1 MIFDVI
7 DFPEYN
13 SLTAI
18 ILYVFAFFSTVQLFY
33 YWFFF
38 RKMAFYKPKKQLEFY
53 PKVSVVICAHNEY
66 QNIKEFLPLVLE
78 QDYPHFEVILVND
91 DSDDN
96 SEFLMIDFKAKYPHF
111 KIVNTNRS
119 VTFIRGK
126 KFPLSVG
133 IKTAIH
139 PIVLLTDADCY
150 PASKNWIKEMVA
162 GYQNENI
169 EFSLGYG
176 RYEKRKGFLN
186 LLVRFDTV
194 HTALQYF
201 SAALMRIPYMGVGR
215 NLSYTKDIFIRNK
228 GMISQYMIP
237 FGDDDLF
244 VNKHAKGKNTSV
256 VLNPDAQTI
265 SIPPQS
271 FVSWFRQKKRHLA
284 TGNKYRFGSKLYTGL
299 YASSSFFFYIFLVW
313 GACLFKNDYFWLIIL
328 TTIYTIRLVSQLFI
342 YKKATSKLQERG
354 ILFWVPFLDLFFAFF
369 NPIWA
374 FLNVIIKKNKWK

>member
-201 SAALMRIPYMGVGR
+201 SAA
-215 NLSYTKDIFIRNK
+215 
-228 GMISQYMIP
+228 
-237 FGDDDLF
+237 
-244 VNKHAKGKNTSV
+244 
-256 VLNPDAQTI
+256 
-265 SIPPQS
+265 
-271 FVSWFRQKKRHLA
+271 
-284 TGNKYRFGSKLYTGL
+284 
-299 YASSSFFFYIFLVW
+299 
-313 GACLFKNDYFWLIIL
+313 
-328 TTIYTIRLVSQLFI
+328 
-342 YKKATSKLQERG
+342 
-354 ILFWVPFLDLFFAFF
+354 
-369 NPIWA
+369 
-374 FLNVIIKKNKWK
+374 

>member
-18 ILYVFAFFSTVQLFY
+18 ILYVFAVLFVIQLFY
-33 YWFFF
+33 YWAFFQ
-38 RKMAFYKPKKQLEFY
+38 KMAFYKLKKKAEFN

-111 KIVNTNRS
+111 KVVKTNRS
-119 VTFIRGK
+119 VTFVRGK

-162 GYQNENI
+162 VYQNQNI

-176 RYEKRKGFLN
+176 RYEKRKGLLN

-201 SAALMRIPYMGVGR
+201 SAALLKIPYMGVGR
-215 NLSYTKDIFIRNK
+215 NLSYTKDVFIRNK

-244 VNKHAKGKNTSV
+244 VNKYANGKNTCVALSS
-256 VLNPDAQTI
+256 DAHTV

-284 TGNKYRFGSKLYTGL
+284 TGKKYRFGSKIYTGL
-299 YASSSFFFYIFLVW
+299 YVSSSLFFYIFFAMSVY
-313 GACLFKNDYFWLIIL
+313 LFKNDYFWLIIL
-328 TTIYTIRLVSQLFI
+328 FMVFTIRLLSQLFI
-342 YKKATSKLQERG
+342 YRKALNKLQERG
-354 ILFWVPFLDLFFAFF
+354 ILFWIPFLDLFFAFF

>member
-13 SLTAI
+13 SLRAI
-18 ILYVFAFFSTVQLFY
+18 ILYFFAFFSAIQLLY
-33 YWFFF
+33 YWGFF
-38 RKMAFYKPKKQLEFY
+38 RKMAFFKPKKQSEFY

-96 SEFLMIDFKAKYPHF
+96 SKFLMIDFKAKYPHF
-111 KIVNTNRS
+111 KIVNTDRS
-119 VTFIRGK
+119 ITFIRGK
-126 KFPLSVG
+126 KFPLSIG
-133 IKTAIH
+133 IKTATN

-150 PASKNWIKEMVA
+150 PVSKNWIKEMVVA
-162 GYQNENI
+162 YQNPNI

-201 SAALMRIPYMGVGR
+201 SAALMKIPYMGVGR

-228 GMISQYMIP
+228 GMTSQYMIP

-244 VNKHAKGKNTSV
+244 VNMHAKGKNTSIA
-256 VLNPDAQTI
+256 LSLDAHTV

-284 TGNKYRFGSKLYTGL
+284 TGKKYRFGSKIYTGF
-299 YASSSFFFYIFLVW
+299 YASSSLFFYIFFAW
-313 GACLFKNDYFWLIIL
+313 SIYLFKNDYFWILILSMVFI
-328 TTIYTIRLVSQLFI
+328 IRLVSQLLI
-342 YKKATSKLQERG
+342 YRKTLSKLEERG

-374 FLNVIIKKNKWK
+374 FSNVIIKKNQWK